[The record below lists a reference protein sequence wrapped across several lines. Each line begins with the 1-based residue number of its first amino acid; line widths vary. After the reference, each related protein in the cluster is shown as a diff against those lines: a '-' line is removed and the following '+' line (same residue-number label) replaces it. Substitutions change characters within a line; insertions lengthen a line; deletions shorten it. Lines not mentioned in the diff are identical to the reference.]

1 MRFIRVRGPLIR
13 MRIFIEPLLT
23 RFNHAL
29 HAYSLRDGER
39 VFALDVPPRV
49 RCRPSA
55 ISIRSRCETDTR
67 AVARGAPFAALS

>member
-39 VFALDVPPRV
+39 AFALDVPPRV
-49 RCRPSA
+49 RCHLDTQP
-55 ISIRSRCETDTR
+55 IRRRCETDAR
-67 AVARGAPFAALS
+67 AVAHGAPFAALS